1 MYTINYDLC
10 TRCFSCVNACKT
22 PGALEIREDKPK
34 INFVLCT
41 ECGLCAEACQHGA
54 ITKWEA
60 REEDVRPSEAPV
72 ASSPSPVF
80 TPAGNPFFRGVAR
93 CGAWIRA
100 ACARRG
106 APGGYRRG
114 GRWRV

>member
-10 TRCFSCVNACKT
+10 TRCFACVKACKR
-22 PGALEIREDKPK
+22 PGALEIREGKPK

-60 REEDVRPSEAPV
+60 REEDAQPPEVPV
-72 ASSPSPVF
+72 ASSPPPVSA
-80 TPAGNPFFRGVAR
+80 PAGNPLSRGFAR
-93 CGAWIRA
+93 CGAWIRS
-100 ACARRG
+100 ACGRRG
-106 APGGYRRG
+106 APRGYRRG